1 MSLEAFQAVSRP
13 EPPLVVIDLHGEING
28 DAEDQLNRAY
38 EEAAHHDLRAIALN
52 FNAVSYINS
61 TGIALIV
68 SILARARRDGIPL
81 LTYGLSAHY
90 LEIFEITRLIDF
102 LQVVADEEAAIVSVA
117 PIEEKVM

>member
-1 MSLEAFQAVSRP
+1 MEARRTAV
-13 EPPLVVIDLHGEING
+13 
-28 DAEDQLNRAY
+28 NRAY
-38 EEAAHHDLRAIALN
+38 EEAVNHRLQAIALN
-52 FNAVSYINS
+52 FNEVSYINS

-102 LQVVADEEAAIVSVA
+102 LQVVPDEAAAIGSVA